1 MMDEYL
7 FDPGIGIS
15 SKQSF
20 YFNFSDFPF
29 IESIVVCNSVRRLAK
44 GSWIY
49 IPERPSIR
57 ADRMKDRT
65 PNALFALWRKLCKRF
80 QELPHLTYGAKF
92 GTRSSAGQVA
102 PIRR

>member
-7 FDPGIGIS
+7 YDPGISIS
-15 SKQSF
+15 SELIS
-20 YFNFSDFPF
+20 YFIFSGFPF
-29 IESIVVCNSVRRLAK
+29 MESIVVRNSVRRLAK

-57 ADRMKDRT
+57 ADRMKDRA

-80 QELPHLTYGAKF
+80 QELPHLTYGAKL